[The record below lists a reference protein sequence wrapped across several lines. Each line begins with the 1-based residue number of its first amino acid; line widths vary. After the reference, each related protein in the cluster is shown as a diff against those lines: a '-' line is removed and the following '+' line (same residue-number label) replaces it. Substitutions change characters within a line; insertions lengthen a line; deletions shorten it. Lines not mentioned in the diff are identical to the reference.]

1 MFLISVFLF
10 QTEMFKDDMLSERKD
25 RERAQAQ
32 REKMRRDLEI
42 LQSRNQSLQE
52 QVRPVPVG
60 FREFGILNLPLKEMW
75 KWEKFT

>member
-1 MFLISVFLF
+1 MFLIPVFLF

-52 QVRPVPVG
+52 QVWPVPFG
-60 FREFGILNLPLKEMW
+60 FREFIVINLPFKERW
-75 KWEKFT
+75 KGENFT

>member
-1 MFLISVFLF
+1 MFVISVFLF

-52 QVRPVPVG
+52 QVRPVPFG
-60 FREFGILNLPLKEMW
+60 FREFDVLNLPLKEMW